1 MEHLAVLTQALGQEV
16 ECLRVRTEPYSAP
29 LKRNLS
35 KLRTPDGESGR
46 FVTNAS
52 SLSRGLLQIRH
63 GLSLKWIAQMRSDT
77 LVIDDG
83 DAGVASEKQDRAN
96 SEQQC
101 SDKSRMAKL
110 VQVAA
115 DMPIQ
120 VDSRYTDLS
129 EFLET
134 R

>member
-1 MEHLAVLTQALGQEV
+1 
-16 ECLRVRTEPYSAP
+16 
-29 LKRNLS
+29 
-35 KLRTPDGESGR
+35 
-46 FVTNAS
+46 
-52 SLSRGLLQIRH
+52 
-63 GLSLKWIAQMRSDT
+63 MRSDT

-83 DAGVASEKQDRAN
+83 DAGVASGKQDRAN

-101 SDKSRMAKL
+101 PDKSRMAKL

-134 R
+134 W

>member
-1 MEHLAVLTQALGQEV
+1 MRQVVNNESTQLVEHLAVLTQALGQEV

-35 KLRTPDGESGR
+35 KLRTPDGESSR

-77 LVIDDG
+77 LVVDDG
-83 DAGVASEKQDRAN
+83 DAGVASEKQDKKFWGN
-96 SEQQC
+96 SEN
-101 SDKSRMAKL
+101 DKSTFSD
-110 VQVAA
+110 VCC
-115 DMPIQ
+115 
-120 VDSRYTDLS
+120 
-129 EFLET
+129 
-134 R
+134 

>member
-1 MEHLAVLTQALGQEV
+1 
-16 ECLRVRTEPYSAP
+16 
-29 LKRNLS
+29 
-35 KLRTPDGESGR
+35 
-46 FVTNAS
+46 
-52 SLSRGLLQIRH
+52 
-63 GLSLKWIAQMRSDT
+63 MRSDT

-83 DAGVASEKQDRAN
+83 DAGVASEQQDRVN
-96 SEQQC
+96 RQQC
-101 SDKSRMAKL
+101 PDKSRMAKL

-134 R
+134 Q